1 MKKKQKLKERICAL
15 VLALAMVLTWVL
27 PDAGMTVQAAGGTEV
42 EYTVSVTDEDGAL
55 ADVSVSAQTGDTAA
69 VTAKTGQNGKA
80 TLTLTKD
87 AEYTVT
93 LAKEGYE
100 THTAN
105 VTPTE
110 QNTQMNQKLRFKP
123 FTITASDSTIAGQN
137 VTLQIANPVAGVS
150 YQWTANGASAAPTSG
165 TGTSFNITC
174 AAAGTV
180 NVTAAAKGQT
190 ASKSIIVNKKTINT
204 SDISISLDPDQGA
217 VNKISVTVAG
227 FPADAEGQV
236 TLQYSYQGSTYTKTA
251 SKTKDITS
259 VVIVLNAEQDV
270 FFGKLNCTVSY
281 ANDAL
286 YNDFSGVNK
295 DAVYRKTHELT
306 SEQKIE
312 LDTDNDGK
320 KEEVY
325 GQEIT
330 YGECIDK
337 TVELKAEDVK
347 DRVVT
352 YSFDENDTESQ
363 NIVTISEDGK
373 ISLKEDGHSGTAKVI
388 VKAAETDD
396 YAAAQMEYYIVAKPK
411 AITVDVSKNLTVKDA
426 SKVYDGS
433 ADITVGAVVDGTLL
447 VNGDDGTNAEKD
459 VLEIEGV
466 KGTLWNTTEDDA
478 DPSTV
483 KIILITSAS
492 GGVGKTS
499 VAFGLCR
506 CLERNYKKTLYVNA
520 DRLQS
525 FQWMMENSEPI
536 RDASVYAGLSGNLGN
551 VYRIVRHVIRKEGFS
566 YLPPFKAALMS
577 LGIPY
582 RVFALLAEAA
592 RKEQEYDY
600 IVIDADSVFDEEKA
614 ALMQLADKI
623 LIVTKQTEYAVKATN
638 ELIQNVNRNN
648 SDKYIF
654 LCNDF
659 KKEEENALLL
669 PTAAHR
675 FTVSE
680 YIEHLPAYEMKGS
693 GLPVQTPGLQK
704 AAFLIM

>member
-1 MKKKQKLKERICAL
+1 
-15 VLALAMVLTWVL
+15 
-27 PDAGMTVQAAGGTEV
+27 
-42 EYTVSVTDEDGAL
+42 
-55 ADVSVSAQTGDTAA
+55 
-69 VTAKTGQNGKA
+69 
-80 TLTLTKD
+80 
-87 AEYTVT
+87 
-93 LAKEGYE
+93 
-100 THTAN
+100 
-105 VTPTE
+105 
-110 QNTQMNQKLRFKP
+110 
-123 FTITASDSTIAGQN
+123 
-137 VTLQIANPVAGVS
+137 
-150 YQWTANGASAAPTSG
+150 
-165 TGTSFNITC
+165 
-174 AAAGTV
+174 
-180 NVTAAAKGQT
+180 
-190 ASKSIIVNKKTINT
+190 
-204 SDISISLDPDQGA
+204 
-217 VNKISVTVAG
+217 
-227 FPADAEGQV
+227 
-236 TLQYSYQGSTYTKTA
+236 
-251 SKTKDITS
+251 
-259 VVIVLNAEQDV
+259 
-270 FFGKLNCTVSY
+270 
-281 ANDAL
+281 
-286 YNDFSGVNK
+286 
-295 DAVYRKTHELT
+295 
-306 SEQKIE
+306 
-312 LDTDNDGK
+312 
-320 KEEVY
+320 
-325 GQEIT
+325 
-330 YGECIDK
+330 
-337 TVELKAEDVK
+337 
-347 DRVVT
+347 
-352 YSFDENDTESQ
+352 
-363 NIVTISEDGK
+363 
-373 ISLKEDGHSGTAKVI
+373 
-388 VKAAETDD
+388 
-396 YAAAQMEYYIVAKPK
+396 
-411 AITVDVSKNLTVKDA
+411 
-426 SKVYDGS
+426 
-433 ADITVGAVVDGTLL
+433 
-447 VNGDDGTNAEKD
+447 
-459 VLEIEGV
+459 
-466 KGTLWNTTEDDA
+466 
-478 DPSTV
+478 
-483 KIILITSAS
+483 LITSAS

-525 FQWMMENSEPI
+525 FQWMLENGEPI

>member
-1 MKKKQKLKERICAL
+1 MLQSGDIISGMYQVIREIGTGGMGVIYIGYHLHLQKQIVIKKIKETCVDRVNVRGEADILKQLRH
-15 VLALAMVLTWVL
+15 TYL
-27 PDAGMTVQAAGGTEV
+27 PQVYDFLEV
-42 EYTVSVTDEDGAL
+42 GNDVYTVMDYIPGENLQYYIDH
-55 ADVSVSAQTGDTAA
+55 
-69 VTAKTGQNGKA
+69 N
-80 TLTLTKD
+80 
-87 AEYTVT
+87 YTFP
-93 LAKEGYE
+93 EE
-100 THTAN
+100 TILLWMRELCEVLDYLHTRKPRILHSDIKPAN
-105 VTPTE
+105 IMVTPE
-110 QNTQMNQKLRFKP
+110 GDICL
-123 FTITASDSTIAGQN
+123 ID
-137 VTLQIANPVAGVS
+137 
-150 YQWTANGASAAPTSG
+150 
-165 TGTSFNITC
+165 FN
-174 AAAGTV
+174 
-180 NVTAAAKGQT
+180 
-190 ASKSIIVNKKTINT
+190 
-204 SDISISLDPDQGA
+204 ISLDG
-217 VNKISVTVAG
+217 SVT
-227 FPADAEGQV
+227 Q
-236 TLQYSYQGSTYTKTA
+236 
-251 SKTKDITS
+251 
-259 VVIVLNAEQDV
+259 
-270 FFGKLNCTVSY
+270 
-281 ANDAL
+281 
-286 YNDFSGVNK
+286 
-295 DAVYRKTHELT
+295 
-306 SEQKIE
+306 
-312 LDTDNDGK
+312 
-320 KEEVY
+320 
-325 GQEIT
+325 
-330 YGECIDK
+330 
-337 TVELKAEDVK
+337 
-347 DRVVT
+347 
-352 YSFDENDTESQ
+352 
-363 NIVTISEDGK
+363 
-373 ISLKEDGHSGTAKVI
+373 
-388 VKAAETDD
+388 
-396 YAAAQMEYYIVAKPK
+396 
-411 AITVDVSKNLTVKDA
+411 
-426 SKVYDGS
+426 
-433 ADITVGAVVDGTLL
+433 
-447 VNGDDGTNAEKD
+447 
-459 VLEIEGV
+459 
-466 KGTLWNTTEDDA
+466 
-478 DPSTV
+478 
-483 KIILITSAS
+483 IILITSAS

-525 FQWMMENSEPI
+525 FQWMLENGEPI